1 MMLII
6 TIYPN
11 NRIVYYKKELS
22 MKKQLVVLTLLS
34 SLPFTASSQVYLGGK
49 VGASSL
55 SNSCAVATGCDDDG
69 TALGVYLGYQLLD
82 NVALEL
88 GYDDYGQFKSNY
100 IDSGSLTNL
109 EGSMTAI
116 TFAPKFNI
124 PLSED
129 ADFFSKI
136 GAGYSTYDEAKDDLN
151 LLVGLGV
158 EGKITEALRA
168 RIEYQLMTEINA
180 GPADD
185 STASMFTLGLNYHFG
200 AKAKPAPVAKA
211 EPRPVAEPAPAPAPV
226 VEEKKPEPPKK
237 QTITFQSQQ
246 DVSLFETGSSKL
258 SAAGTRRFESVATL
272 LTTYPQSKVDV
283 VGHTDSRGSAKFN
296 QKLSEERA
304 QAVADY
310 LVAKGVDSNR
320 ITVKGDGE
328 SNPIASND
336 TAAGREQNRRVEVTI
351 EEFTVEE

>member
-1 MMLII
+1 
-6 TIYPN
+6 
-11 NRIVYYKKELS
+11 

-34 SLPFTASSQVYLGGK
+34 SLPFTASSQIYIGGK
-49 VGASSL
+49 AGASSL
-55 SNSCAVATGCDDDG
+55 SNSCAVDSNCDDASSAFG
-69 TALGVYLGYQLLD
+69 AYVGYQLLD

-88 GYDDYGQFKSNY
+88 GYDDYGKFVSNY
-100 IDSGSLTNL
+100 QNGGTLDVID
-109 EGSMTAI
+109 GSMTAI

-124 PLSED
+124 PLTD
-129 ADFFSKI
+129 DLDFFSKL
-136 GAGYSTYDEAKDDLN
+136 GAGYSQYEEAKDDLN
-151 LLVGLGV
+151 LLAGLGF
-158 EGKITEALRA
+158 EGKLTEALRA

-185 STASMFTLGLNYHFG
+185 TVASMFTLGLNYHFG
-200 AKAKPAPVAKA
+200 VKSPEPVAKV
-211 EPRPVAEPAPAPAPV
+211 EPRPAPEPKPEPAPV

-296 QKLSEERA
+296 QKLSEQRA

-310 LVAKGVDSNR
+310 LIAKGVDPSR
-320 ITVKGDGE
+320 ITVKGEGE
-328 SNPIASND
+328 ANPVASND

-351 EEFTVEE
+351 EEFTVEK

>member
-1 MMLII
+1 
-6 TIYPN
+6 
-11 NRIVYYKKELS
+11 

-34 SLPFTASSQVYLGGK
+34 SLPFTASSQVYFGGK
-49 VGASSL
+49 AGVSSL
-55 SNSCAVATGCDDDG
+55 KNSCSVGSPCEEDSNG
-69 TALGVYLGYQLLD
+69 FGGFIGYQLID
-82 NVALEL
+82 YVALEF
-88 GYDDYGQFKSNY
+88 GYDKYGDFKSNY
-100 IDSGSLTNL
+100 NNGADTL
-109 EGSMTAI
+109 EGDLTAFSI
-116 TFAPKFNI
+116 APKFN
-124 PLSED
+124 LSLTD
-129 ADFFSKI
+129 RIDFFSKI
-136 GAGYSTYDEAKDDLN
+136 GAAYSYYDTASDDLN
-151 LLVGLGV
+151 LLAGLGL
-158 EGKITEALRA
+158 EGKITDAIRA
-168 RIEYQLMTEINA
+168 RLEYQVMSELNS
-180 GPADD
+180 GPASDT
-185 STASMFTLGLNYHFG
+185 SASMFSVGLSYHFG
-200 AKAKPAPVAKA
+200 TNKPAPVAKA

-310 LVAKGVDSNR
+310 FVAKGVDSSR

>member
-1 MMLII
+1 
-6 TIYPN
+6 
-11 NRIVYYKKELS
+11 

-55 SNSCAVATGCDDDG
+55 SNSCAVATGCDDDSS
-69 TALGVYLGYQLLD
+69 AWGVYLGYQLLD

-88 GYDDYGQFKSNY
+88 GYDDYGQFNSSYDNN
-100 IDSGSLTNL
+100 GSLTNL

-116 TFAPKFNI
+116 TFAPKFSI
-124 PLSED
+124 SLGED
-129 ADFFSKI
+129 VDFFSKI
-136 GAGYSTYDEAKDDLN
+136 GAGYSSYDEAKDDLN
-151 LLVGLGV
+151 LLAGLGF
-158 EGKITEALRA
+158 EGKITDALRA
-168 RIEYQLMTEINA
+168 RIEYQVMTEINA
-180 GPADD
+180 GPAYD
-185 STASMFTLGLNYHFG
+185 SAASMFTLGLNYHFG
-200 AKAKPAPVAKA
+200 VKAKTAPVERT
-211 EPRPVAEPAPAPAPV
+211 EPRPVAEPAPAPV

-272 LTTYPQSKVDV
+272 LTTYPQSKVGV

-310 LVAKGVDSNR
+310 LIAKGVDSSR

-351 EEFTVEE
+351 EEFTVEK